1 MGLYGSVVPPP
12 RVNSIFVIVISPPVT
27 ALYQTCVSDGTHGVA
42 SISANNDF
50 RNEPDNPNMSTGWW
64 LQQAL
69 CVFNYSGFLVT
80 ASFPLVF
87 ELTAVFLPVLEFL
100 GSSPQYVQCGCDDHL
115 VVCTTQSSL
124 INPRQSCISPYNGYI
139 YTHVIVRTM
148 AHRN

>member
-12 RVNSIFVIVISPPVT
+12 RVHSIFVMVISPPVT
-27 ALYQTCVSDGTHGVA
+27 ALYQMCVSDGTHGVA

-80 ASFPLVF
+80 ASFLLVF
-87 ELTAVFLPVLEFL
+87 ELTAVILSVLEF
-100 GSSPQYVQCGCDDHL
+100 
-115 VVCTTQSSL
+115 
-124 INPRQSCISPYNGYI
+124 ISW
-139 YTHVIVRTM
+139 V
-148 AHRN
+148 